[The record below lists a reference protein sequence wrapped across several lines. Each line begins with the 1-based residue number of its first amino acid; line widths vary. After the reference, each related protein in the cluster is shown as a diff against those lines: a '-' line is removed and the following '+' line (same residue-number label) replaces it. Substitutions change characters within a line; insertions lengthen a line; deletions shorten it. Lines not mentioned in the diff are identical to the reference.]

1 MFPLNLLS
9 KSQKYAIAQWL
20 ESQAIG
26 WYRERNL
33 NRTEGQRH
41 LEAKNWRE
49 AERHF
54 LLALG
59 ERRHSSSRT
68 IEMSLGLAKAQRCQ
82 NKFSDAEQIVHAAI
96 DLAAKQSSRALQS
109 NALDALA
116 EIQMDRGRFAEAQK
130 TAEENLRL
138 EMAQM
143 KPDKQRL
150 ALCFRRIANALA
162 KSGRLHEATANF
174 QKALSYAE
182 KPLEVDQDY
191 GPEHLESA
199 DLYTEL
205 GTLYRQMGNHSEAQR
220 LLRKALKI
228 HRTVSGIESQ
238 EASLDIQYLAV
249 SLEETGDVEGAVKE
263 YERLLN
269 LQQRQVGIVPEESA
283 EAEVRLAA
291 LYVKAGRSGPAQ
303 ELLSHAVSVLEREQG
318 PRLVAA
324 LKTLADLQDQ
334 LRRPD
339 DARRS
344 RERALSVT
352 LKASATP
359 AP

>member
-109 NALDALA
+109 NALDALV
-116 EIQMDRGRFAEAQK
+116 EIQMDRGVFAEAQK

-138 EMAQM
+138 ETAQM
-143 KPDKQRL
+143 KPNKQRL
-150 ALCFRRIANALA
+150 ALCSRRIANALA
-162 KSGRLHEATANF
+162 KSGRLHEATA
-174 QKALSYAE
+174 
-182 KPLEVDQDY
+182 
-191 GPEHLESA
+191 
-199 DLYTEL
+199 
-205 GTLYRQMGNHSEAQR
+205 
-220 LLRKALKI
+220 
-228 HRTVSGIESQ
+228 
-238 EASLDIQYLAV
+238 
-249 SLEETGDVEGAVKE
+249 
-263 YERLLN
+263 
-269 LQQRQVGIVPEESA
+269 
-283 EAEVRLAA
+283 
-291 LYVKAGRSGPAQ
+291 
-303 ELLSHAVSVLEREQG
+303 
-318 PRLVAA
+318 
-324 LKTLADLQDQ
+324 
-334 LRRPD
+334 
-339 DARRS
+339 
-344 RERALSVT
+344 
-352 LKASATP
+352 
-359 AP
+359 